1 MDLVTAKT
9 RATVS
14 KEQLSRTVKPYN
26 RDMVF
31 KLTKVSPLLDIKM
44 PALIIKH
51 TLVASM
57 DSRPMPLLLLMAKVL
72 SALDTKATL
81 LLVNLDTM
89 V

>member
-44 PALIIKH
+44 PALIIEH
-51 TLVASM
+51 TLVASKV
-57 DSRPMPLLLLMAKVL
+57 SRPMPLLLLMAKAMV
-72 SALDTKATL
+72 TKATL
-81 LLVNLDTM
+81 LLLSLDTM